1 LFQLPGDLRQVAQR
15 FLKAAPIERRRL
27 QALDADLQVVH
38 DPALPRQI
46 GLMTQALGPFE
57 HAVDTLGRELPYVF
71 QEHLPFVEERHHRL
85 DQCRPLSA

>member
-1 LFQLPGDLRQVAQR
+1 LET
-15 FLKAAPIERRRL
+15 APIERRRL
-27 QALDADLQVVH
+27 EALDADREVVH
-38 DPALPRQI
+38 DPALPGAI

-57 HAVDTLGRELPYVF
+57 HAIDTLGRELPDVF